1 MSNKLDFFDLM
12 SKYVGEK
19 GVPNEHLLKGFQA
32 THPGVLWRKVGKD
45 EYQIKFRQSEHWLN
59 LSSWLGNYLSAERK
73 RLIDQINHS
82 SQIFSTEEILELIDC
97 SNVSTD
103 FLMERFNVL
112 QEKFYPLDEAERI
125 YAQLKQAQK
134 DVNSLKEEVSRKSK
148 QLERVENQ
156 SRSEI
161 SEATASLR
169 RELQKKLVQ
178 LFKDFWKERSGV
190 TGRLSQEDVEELLRR
205 VVHNLE

>member
-12 SKYVGEK
+12 SNYVGEK
-19 GVPNEHLLKGFQA
+19 GVPSERLLRDFQA

-45 EYQIKFRQSEHWLN
+45 EYQIKFRQSEQWLN

-73 RLIDQINHS
+73 RLIDQIKHS
-82 SQIFSTEEILELIDC
+82 SQIFSTEEILELLDC

-112 QEKFYPLDEAERI
+112 QEKFYPLDKAKHI
-125 YAQLKQAQK
+125 YAQLKQAQT
-134 DVNSLKEEVSRKSK
+134 DVKSLREEVSRKSK
-148 QLERVENQ
+148 ELERVENQ

-169 RELQKKLVQ
+169 RELQEKLVQ
-178 LFKDFWKERSGV
+178 LFKEFWKERSGV

>member
-12 SKYVGEK
+12 SNYVGEK
-19 GVPNEHLLKGFQA
+19 GVPSERLLRDFQA

-45 EYQIKFRQSEHWLN
+45 EYQIKFRQSEQWLN

-73 RLIDQINHS
+73 RLIDQIKHS
-82 SQIFSTEEILELIDC
+82 SQIFSTEEILELLDC

-112 QEKFYPLDEAERI
+112 QEKFYPLDKAKQI
-125 YAQLKQAQK
+125 YAQLKQAQT
-134 DVNSLKEEVSRKSK
+134 DVKSLREEVSRKSK
-148 QLERVENQ
+148 ELERVENQ

-169 RELQKKLVQ
+169 RELQEKLIQ

-190 TGRLSQEDVEELLRR
+190 TGRLNQEDIEELLKRA
-205 VVHNLE
+205 VHNLE